1 MKRILI
7 IGHEAERTGAP
18 IVLLHLLRWI
28 KKNRPELDV
37 EMLLL
42 RDGELRA
49 SYEKLVTVHVALQ
62 TRLPKIV
69 VRGLRFLR
77 RRLGLTRKIKLADL
91 PPVAAGYDLVFGNTV
106 ASLEYLEFFKARDLR
121 TICWLHE
128 MRSVIES
135 FLPKPGQFAEL
146 ARSVDVFIVASEAVE
161 SVVREFGITNR
172 TEIVH
177 EFSEL
182 DPVNQEDAASVRRS
196 LGIPPDAFV
205 VGGSGTVSSRKGT
218 DLFIDIASRLT
229 SSLPEIYFVWV
240 GGGSGYSAAE
250 FEHAVAE
257 IDRLGLKRAFITGAQ
272 KTPGNYFAN
281 FDVFALT
288 SREDPFPL
296 VCLEAASLG
305 KPIICFEGAGGMPE
319 FVSDDAGSV
328 VPLGDTKAF
337 ADAILEYY
345 RDRSKLAAAGDAA
358 NRKINSEFSLD
369 SSCRKISDLILQ
381 LMD

>member
-49 SYEKLVTVHVALQ
+49 SYEKLVTVHVAPQ

-77 RRLGLTRKIKLADL
+77 RKLGLTRKIKLADL
-91 PPVAAGYDLVFGNTV
+91 PPVGAGYDLVFGNTV
-106 ASLEYLEFFKARDLR
+106 ASLEYLEFFTARGLR

-135 FLPKPGQFAEL
+135 FLPKPGRFAEV
-146 ARSVDVFIVASEAVE
+146 ARSVDVFIVASAAVE
-161 SVVREFGITNR
+161 SVVRDFGITNR

-182 DPVNQEDAASVRRS
+182 DPVNQADAASVRTS

-218 DLFIDIASRLT
+218 DLFIEIASRLT
-229 SSLPEIYFVWV
+229 SSLPDIYFVWV
-240 GGGSGYSAAE
+240 GGGSGHSAAE
-250 FEHAVAE
+250 FEYAVAE
-257 IDRLGLKRAFITGAQ
+257 IDRLGLNRVFITGAQ
-272 KTPGNYFAN
+272 KTPGNHFAN

-319 FVSDDAGSV
+319 FVADDAGSV
-328 VPLGDTKAF
+328 LPLGDTKAF

-369 SSCRKISDLILQ
+369 SSCRRISDLILQ
-381 LMD
+381 LIG